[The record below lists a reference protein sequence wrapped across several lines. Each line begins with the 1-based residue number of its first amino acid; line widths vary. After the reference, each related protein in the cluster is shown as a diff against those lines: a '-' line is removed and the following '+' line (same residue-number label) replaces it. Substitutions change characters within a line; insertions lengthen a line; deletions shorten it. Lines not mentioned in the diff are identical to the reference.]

1 MIRAAAQPRGAV
13 GVLHSRTALLLAFAF
28 AVMADPVSSVA
39 YAIEAALRALDG
51 NLGLLAPTMVLV
63 VAIIALVIVNYRQL
77 VNRYPQGGGA
87 SAAVGE
93 AFGDGWSF
101 LPIGALVV
109 DFVLT
114 IAISVSAGA
123 SAAIAYFPALAP
135 WRLLLALGLVLVV
148 GGLTWFGH
156 LGRLVFAAMTVAF
169 IAVAVLVLAY
179 GLGAHPNPAAPAA
192 STAPGQ
198 LPVLAVVM
206 AFPVAMAL
214 ATGVEAPSS
223 AIAQLGQLDDAGRS
237 RFGRITLWLTLA
249 IVGSITLGLTLEAV
263 HLGVGVPPED
273 STQIAELA
281 RLAAPAPV
289 FAAFQLVTALLL
301 LSAASSSFQAGPGLL
316 KALARHTSP
325 RRETVGILAPALGH
339 TNAHHT
345 PYWGVALFV
354 LLAGATTAAAGGND
368 QELVLFYAVSVFL
381 SFLAGLVSMAL
392 FSHRDRRHGY
402 LALNV
407 SGALV
412 VAFTLVA
419 NLARGLPIISLAAA
433 VLIAALLYGAWLKAG
448 KPRGVRNAE
457 AESEAE
463 ADAED
468 PGVPDGPEGPKGGS
482 VRK

>member
-1 MIRAAAQPRGAV
+1 MSGQTSAVRGR
-13 GVLHSRTALLLAFAF
+13 LHSRPALLLAFAF

-39 YAIEAALRALDG
+39 YAIEAALRALNGD
-51 NLGLLAPTMVLV
+51 LALLAPTMALV
-63 VAIIALVIVNYRQL
+63 VAIIALVILNYRQL
-77 VNRYPQGGGA
+77 VSRYPHGGGA

-135 WRLLLALGLVLVV
+135 WRLLLALALVVVV

-169 IAVAVLVLAY
+169 IAVSAVVLGY
-179 GLGAHPNPAAPAA
+179 GLFAQPQAVGTTSPD
-192 STAPGQ
+192 PGHA
-198 LPVLAVVM
+198 PVLAVVL

-223 AIAQLGQLDDAGRS
+223 AIAQLGQLDDPQRS
-237 RFGRITLWLTLA
+237 RFGTLTLWLTLA
-249 IVGSITLGLTLEAV
+249 IVGTITLGLALEAA
-263 HLGVGVPPED
+263 HLGVGIPPEE

-281 RLAAPAPV
+281 RLAAPRPV

-316 KALARHTSP
+316 KALARHHTAQGHK
-325 RRETVGILAPALGH
+325 VGILPGGLGR

-345 PYWGVALFV
+345 PYWGLVVFV
-354 LLAGATTAAAGGND
+354 LLAGAVTAAAGGND

-392 FSHRDRRHGY
+392 FSHRDGRRGY
-402 LALNV
+402 FVLNV
-407 SGALV
+407 VGAVV

-419 NLARGLPIISLAAA
+419 NLARGLPVISLAAA
-433 VLIAALLYGAWLKAG
+433 ALIGALLYAAWARAG
-448 KPRGVRNAE
+448 KPRGIRNA
-457 AESEAE
+457 AAEAE
-463 ADAED
+463 ADEETPAA
-468 PGVPDGPEGPKGGS
+468 P
-482 VRK
+482 